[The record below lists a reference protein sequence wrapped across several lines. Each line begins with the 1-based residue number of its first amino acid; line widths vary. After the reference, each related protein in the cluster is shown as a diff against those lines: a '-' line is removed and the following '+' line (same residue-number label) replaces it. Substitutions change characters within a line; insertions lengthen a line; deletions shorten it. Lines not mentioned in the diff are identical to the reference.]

1 VKVMVS
7 FVETAILGLIQG
19 LTEWLPVSSSGHLA
33 IVREFFGWQSSVF
46 LYVLLHLGTL
56 AVVVI
61 FFRKDILGILQ
72 AIVKRD
78 FESKEGRLGLFIV
91 VGSVPTGVIGFVFKG
106 LFETFFDNML
116 VVGLALLVTGFLL
129 YFSGRRESKKALTYM
144 DSFLVGIAQGIAIIP
159 GISRSGATIATGLL
173 RGVERGQAFMF
184 SFLLSIPAIIGA
196 AFAESGGPPLLVS
209 GADTAAVV
217 VGVAT
222 SMAVGYL
229 SLKALQKI
237 LLKGKFH
244 WFAPYCWA
252 AGALLLVSQFL

>member
-1 VKVMVS
+1 MVS
-7 FVETAILGLIQG
+7 FAETAILGLIQG

-33 IVREFFGWQSSVF
+33 VVKELFGWQSSVL

-72 AIVKRD
+72 TIVKRD
-78 FESKEGRLGLFIV
+78 FESKEGKLGLFII
-91 VGSVPTGVIGFVFKG
+91 VGSAPTGVIGFVFKD
-106 LFETFFDNML
+106 LFEAFFDNML

-129 YFSGRRESKKALTYM
+129 YFADRRESKKALTYM

-173 RGVERGQAFMF
+173 RGVEREQAFAF
-184 SFLLSIPAIIGA
+184 SFLLSIPATIGA
-196 AFAESGGPPLLVS
+196 AFAESGDLPLLIS

-222 SMAVGYL
+222 SMVVGYL

-237 LLKGKFH
+237 LLKRKFH
-244 WFAPYCWA
+244 WFAPYCWTI
-252 AGALLLVSQFL
+252 GALLLISQIL